1 MEKKQYSLQYIVLCK
16 LEDVPLKGLD
26 SDEEQNYAS
35 QQQTANSKQQTANS
49 KQQTAN
55 SKQQTAQVNC
65 ALFASCGALETE
77 YSIRDG

>member
-1 MEKKQYSLQYIVLCK
+1 MGKKQYSLQYVVLCK

-49 KQQTAN
+49 IELRSLEHGLTVPFLRLAGRLKLNTAFVMDN
-55 SKQQTAQVNC
+55 RLT
-65 ALFASCGALETE
+65 
-77 YSIRDG
+77 